1 MVVTESRTYTNE
13 ADKGP
18 GDILIASQDVGNEL
32 HGANNSDY
40 AADKQSQFARLRNK
54 AQGQIQSEM
63 SLPRPGSIDK
73 VRDEE
78 A

>member
-1 MVVTESRTYTNE
+1 MIITESRTYTNE

-18 GDILIASQDVGNEL
+18 SDILIASQDVGKEP

-40 AADKQSQFARLRNK
+40 VADKQSQFARLRNK